1 MSLCCKG
8 VRPVGL
14 TFDRGTTCNLKL
26 VSDPKKESG
35 GVVFKVLYDR
45 IYSLF
50 RSVRF
55 NKYFLKK
62 FFKICKAPSSL
73 PQEAGNKQHE
83 TRICYLKKI

>member
-1 MSLCCKG
+1 MITVIRMSLCCKG

-50 RSVRF
+50 QSVGSKKF
-55 NKYFLKK
+55 IIKK
-62 FFKICKAPSSL
+62 FFKIW
-73 PQEAGNKQHE
+73 
-83 TRICYLKKI
+83 